1 VKVFS
6 CSEKGSVVD
15 LTRLL
20 PPNAVGLFEELLVL
34 PWVTDLEIVVSG
46 KWFGLVVYHAY
57 PEGVDIESQV
67 KWIVAAALVEGFELR
82 LEVVRGREDHRRQLR
97 REIEIGRRGGQEY
110 LRRTH
115 LDLRSKAQRASD
127 EFRRQLPKSWRE

>member
-1 VKVFS
+1 VKVLS

-20 PPNAVGLFEELLVL
+20 PPNAAGLFEELLVL
-34 PWVTDLEIVVSG
+34 PWVTNLEIVVSG

-57 PEGVDIESQV
+57 PEGVGIEPQV
-67 KWIVAAALVEGFELR
+67 RGIVAAALVEGFELR
-82 LEVVRGREDHRRQLR
+82 LEVVRGREDHRRQLH
-97 REIEIGRRGGQEY
+97 REIEIGQRGGLEY

-115 LDLRSKAQRASD
+115 LDLRSKAQRMSD
-127 EFRRQLPKSWRE
+127 EFMRQLPKSWWR